1 MMKTPYFTHET
12 MDARASA
19 FIKSLKTPEKSN
31 EACLVPEESA
41 LLILD
46 MQRFF
51 LDQDSHAFIPSAVP
65 IIPRI
70 RRLANM
76 YILKGLPVIM
86 TRHVNSKANA
96 GLMAEWWKD
105 LIDANKEASDIIPEL
120 RIPGAMIIQ
129 KSQYDAFF
137 QTSLEAS
144 LREKGITQLVIT
156 GVMTHLCCETTA
168 RSAFIRGFSVFFP
181 ADGSATYN
189 EDFHRATLLN
199 LSHGFARIVLV
210 DDLLNQLEAGLDEG

>member
-1 MMKTPYFTHET
+1 MMKTPYFTRET
-12 MDARASA
+12 MHARASA

-31 EACLVPEESA
+31 EARLVPQESA

-51 LDQDSHAFIPSAVP
+51 LDEDSHAFIPSAVP

-70 RRLANM
+70 RRLADM

-86 TRHVNSKANA
+86 TRHVNSKADA

-120 RIPGAMIIQ
+120 RSPDALVIQ
-129 KSQYDAFF
+129 KSQYDAFYR
-137 QTSLEAS
+137 TSLDAS
-144 LREKGITQLVIT
+144 LRDKGIAQLVIT
-156 GVMTHLCCETTA
+156 GVMTHLCCETTS
-168 RSAFIRGFSVFFP
+168 RSAFMRGFSVFFP
-181 ADGSATYN
+181 VDGSATYN
-189 EDFHRATLLN
+189 EDFHQATLLN
-199 LSHGFARIVLV
+199 LSHGFARIVLM
-210 DDLLNQLEAGLDEG
+210 DDLLNQLGAGQDEG